1 MIVPDVIYKLK
12 EGPEWNEYWTGE
24 LFEDKRVVAF
34 SLPGAYTPIC
44 SSKQLPSF
52 EEKYG
57 EILKCGID
65 EIICISVNDD
75 AVMSSWFTS
84 LGISRVKYLPDGSGE
99 FTRDMDML
107 VWKPYQNFGYR
118 SWRYAM
124 VVDNGKIEEM
134 FIEKGKNQVGSD
146 DDPYEMTKPEKIL
159 EYLKKEKE

>member
-1 MIVPDVIYKLK
+1 M
-12 EGPEWNEYWTGE
+12 
-24 LFEDKRVVAF
+24 
-34 SLPGAYTPIC
+34 
-44 SSKQLPSF
+44 
-52 EEKYG
+52 
-57 EILKCGID
+57 
-65 EIICISVNDD
+65 
-75 AVMSSWFTS
+75 
-84 LGISRVKYLPDGSGE
+84 YLPDGSGE
-99 FTRDMDML
+99 FTRDMYML